1 MTTFRNPNSA
11 LVSVLVVDDS
21 SFMRKSLTHILESD
35 RSIEVADTAADGED
49 AVRKV
54 KQLHPNVVL
63 LDIEMP
69 VMDGLAALTHIMAE
83 CPTPVLMLSA
93 LNKKDA
99 TIAIK
104 SLEHGA
110 VDFIPKPSGVISY
123 DIEKL
128 GNEIIAKVKVAA
140 DVNVHKLALSL
151 PKESYQH
158 PRLKPVTRKKIVV
171 IGASTGG
178 PRAVVNVLSCL
189 PRDISTAI
197 LVVQHM
203 SPEFVPSFVD
213 RLQWGCPLKISTAQ
227 KGGVITSGQVL
238 IAPGGCHTTI
248 IQNGD
253 TRKIRLSRKASPHTA
268 IPSVD
273 SAMESAAKVYGQNT
287 LGVLLTGLGSDGARG
302 LKAIKD
308 AGGNTI
314 AEDQS
319 TCVTFGMPKAA
330 IELGCVDEIVP
341 LPQIGQAILRV
352 I

>member
-1 MTTFRNPNSA
+1 MIK
-11 LVSVLVVDDS
+11 VLVVDDS
-21 SFMRKSLTHILESD
+21 SYMRKSLTQILKSD
-35 RSIEVADTAADGED
+35 QSIEVIDTAADGED
-49 AVRKV
+49 AIRKV
-54 KQLHPNVVL
+54 KKCSPDVVL

-69 VMDGLAALTHIMAE
+69 VMDGLAALAHIMAE
-83 CPTPVLMLSA
+83 YPTPVLMLSA
-93 LNKKDA
+93 INKRDA

-128 GNEIIAKVKVAA
+128 SSEIVGKVKLAA
-140 DVNVHKLALSL
+140 DANVQRL
-151 PKESYQH
+151 PLHMPDKSYKRPQ
-158 PRLKPVTRKKIVV
+158 PKSAVRKDIVV

-178 PRAVVNVLSCL
+178 PKAIVNILSRL
-189 PRDISTAI
+189 PRDIQAAI

-213 RLQWGCPLKISTAQ
+213 RLQWGCSLKISTAQ
-227 KGGVITSGQVL
+227 KGQAIIPGEAL
-238 IAPGGCHTTI
+238 IAPTGYHTTI
-248 IQNGD
+248 VQNGD
-253 TRKIRLSRKASPHTA
+253 TRKIRLSRKASNTA
-268 IPSVD
+268 MPSID
-273 SAMESAAKVYGQNT
+273 HAMQSTARVYGNNT
-287 LGVLLTGLGSDGARG
+287 LGVLLTGLGSDGAKG

-319 TCVTFGMPKAA
+319 SCVVFGMPKAA

-341 LPQIGQAILRV
+341 LPQIAHSILKM